1 VAIDISIGSTRGN
14 IPPGSYFIINSLL
27 TKTDILKNLKIAIQ
41 KSGRLNEKSVQLLK
55 NCGLDFENYK
65 SSLIT
70 TVSNFNLEILFLRDD
85 DIPGYVE
92 QGIAD
97 LGIVGENVID
107 ETQSKVQYLQR
118 LGFGKCTLKLAIAK
132 DSPIERLEDLNGK
145 SIATSYPNILQQFLN
160 DFKIKADI
168 QEISGS
174 VEIAPGLGLS
184 DAICDIVSTGGT
196 LKSNGLKPFADVRS
210 SEAILIARDG
220 IEENPIICELLQ
232 RVQSVLRA
240 KETKY
245 VVLNV
250 EKKNLEQIT
259 ELLHGVKSPTVVP
272 LAEEGWVAVHTVIS
286 EDDFWEKINKLK
298 AAGAQGIV
306 VMPIEKIIM

>member
-1 VAIDISIGSTRGN
+1 M
-14 IPPGSYFIINSLL
+14 
-27 TKTDILKNLKIAIQ
+27 KNLKIAIQ

-85 DIPGYVE
+85 DIPGYVD

-107 ETQSKVQYLQR
+107 ETQANVEYLQR

-132 DSPIERLEDLNGK
+132 DSPIQELKDLNGK
-145 SIATSYPNILQQFLN
+145 SIATSYPVILKSFL
-160 DFKIKADI
+160 DEYKINADI
-168 QEISGS
+168 QTISGS

-196 LKSNGLKPFADVRS
+196 LKSNGLKPFADVRK
-210 SEAILIARDG
+210 SEAILIGRKG
-220 IEENPIICELLQ
+220 LEENAILAELLQ
-232 RVQSVLRA
+232 RIQSVLRA

-250 EKKNLEQIT
+250 EKANLPKIT

-286 EDDFWEKINKLK
+286 EDDFWGKINVLK
-298 AAGAQGIV
+298 SAGAQGIV
-306 VMPIEKIIM
+306 VMPVEKIIL

>member
-1 VAIDISIGSTRGN
+1 
-14 IPPGSYFIINSLL
+14 
-27 TKTDILKNLKIAIQ
+27 LKNLKIAIQ

-70 TVSNFNLEILFLRDD
+70 TVNNFNLEILFLRDD
-85 DIPGYVE
+85 DIPGYVA

-107 ETQSKVQYLQR
+107 ESQEKVTYLER
-118 LGFGKCTLKLAIAK
+118 LGFGRCTLKIGIPKDSDIQQLQDLQGKAIA
-132 DSPIERLEDLNGK
+132 
-145 SIATSYPNILQQFLN
+145 TTYPNILQEFLAEHN
-160 DFKIKADI
+160 LSAEI
-168 QEISGS
+168 QQISGS

-196 LKSNGLKPFADVRS
+196 LKSNGLKPFADVRR
-210 SEAILIARDG
+210 SEAILIGREG
-220 IEENPIICELLQ
+220 LTENPILCELLQ
-232 RVQSVLRA
+232 RVRSVLRA

-250 EKKNLEQIT
+250 EKSNLPKIT
-259 ELLHGVKSPTVVP
+259 SLLPGVKSPTVVP
-272 LAEEGWVAVHTVIS
+272 LAEEGWVAVHTVIP
-286 EDDFWEKINKLK
+286 EDDFWDKINKLK

-306 VMPIEKIIM
+306 VMPIEKIIL